1 MELKNLS
8 KITGATVGVVF
19 AAKLINEDDCR
30 KGVVDSFVKGC
41 SVGGSTENLVK
52 IKRATGCYNY
62 GDAVQAIMSSSMWSD
77 DKKKAISTMS
87 KDATH
92 GEYEAVISIVKS
104 TMWSDDKV
112 KSIRDIFK

>member
-1 MELKNLS
+1 MDLKNLL
-8 KITGATVGVVF
+8 KIAGATVGVVF
-19 AAKLINEDDCR
+19 AAKLISEDDNK

-77 DKKKAISTMS
+77 DKKKAIGMMS

-92 GEYEAVISIVKS
+92 GEYGAVISVVKS
-104 TMWSDDKV
+104 TMWSDDKA
-112 KSIRDIFK
+112 KAIRDIFK